1 MENSGRRRSNSYL
14 IILICILAVAAP
26 LAAQTSRPAAARP
39 SLPRTPDGHPDLQGT
54 YDLATLTPL
63 ERPAGAKAVV
73 TAEEAAKFEKGVA
86 AQREATGRP
95 ITGERSAPPKGGDG
109 STGPA
114 GGVGGYNNFW
124 LDPGSSFTIVNGER
138 RTSLLVDPADGRVP
152 SLTAA
157 ARQRQAAARIARP
170 TSDTTESRDPGLEP
184 PGSYDDPEQRP
195 LGERCLLGFG
205 STSGPPALPDY
216 FYNNLHQI
224 VQTRDDVMILTE
236 MVHDARIVRIN
247 SEHVPKTIRK
257 WMGDSV
263 GRWEGDT
270 LVVDT
275 TNLTDK
281 TRFRGSSEDLH
292 VIERFSRVD
301 PKTLLY
307 RFTIEDP
314 ATWAKAW
321 TGEYTW
327 PATGEHI
334 YEYACH
340 EANYAL
346 GDVLR
351 GARLREADEAA
362 KTKK

>member
-1 MENSGRRRSNSYL
+1 M
-14 IILICILAVAAP
+14 
-26 LAAQTSRPAAARP
+26 
-39 SLPRTPDGHPDLQGT
+39 LPVL
-54 YDLATLTPL
+54 
-63 ERPAGAKAVV
+63 
-73 TAEEAAKFEKGVA
+73 
-86 AQREATGRP
+86 
-95 ITGERSAPPKGGDG
+95 
-109 STGPA
+109 
-114 GGVGGYNNFW
+114 YNNHYQIIQT
-124 LDPGSSFTIVNGER
+124 PGE
-138 RTSLLVDPADGRVP
+138 
-152 SLTAA
+152 
-157 ARQRQAAARIARP
+157 
-170 TSDTTESRDPGLEP
+170 
-184 PGSYDDPEQRP
+184 
-195 LGERCLLGFG
+195 
-205 STSGPPALPDY
+205 
-216 FYNNLHQI
+216 
-224 VQTRDDVMILTE
+224 VMIEVE
-236 MVHDARIVRIN
+236 MVHDTRIVRLN
-247 SEHVPKTIRK
+247 APHRTDGARP

-263 GRWEGDT
+263 GHWEGDT

-275 TNLTDK
+275 TNFTDK

>member
-1 MENSGRRRSNSYL
+1 MWKKVQNAITAVAVAAVGAV
-14 IILICILAVAAP
+14 LAVAFMPVAGQAP
-26 LAAQTSRPAAARP
+26 VYRAPRTASGKPDLNGVWQALNEANYDIQAHTARPAMALRSGPYGLVPAAPGPAAAAELFLQQSP
-39 SLPRTPDGHPDLQGT
+39 SDR
-54 YDLATLTPL
+54 
-63 ERPAGAKAVV
+63 
-73 TAEEAAKFEKGVA
+73 
-86 AQREATGRP
+86 
-95 ITGERSAPPKGGDG
+95 
-109 STGPA
+109 
-114 GGVGGYNNFW
+114 
-124 LDPGSSFTIVNGER
+124 
-138 RTSLLVDPADGRVP
+138 AD
-152 SLTAA
+152 A
-157 ARQRQAAARIARP
+157 
-170 TSDTTESRDPGLEP
+170 
-184 PGSYDDPEQRP
+184 
-195 LGERCLLGFG
+195 
-205 STSGPPALPDY
+205 

-224 VQTRDDVMILTE
+224 VQTRDAVMILTE
-236 MVHDARIVRIN
+236 MVHDARIVRMN
-247 SEHVPKTIRK
+247 AQHLPKKIRK

-263 GRWEGDT
+263 GHWEGDT

-275 TNLTDK
+275 TNFTDK

-327 PATGEHI
+327 SATGEHI